1 MVINMELREYRFEL
15 GLSQKEA
22 SIATGVPLRTYIRY
36 ENDNAYG
43 NQLKRKQMIA
53 SLVEK
58 YQITEEKG
66 ILKIEYITKKVE
78 TVLVKYGEKINFCYL
93 FGSYAK
99 GYANDFSDVDLCV
112 STTLTGL
119 SHGLFF
125 VFTRSPAFMI
135 IALHESVSY
144 NLISPASINHI
155 VVIFLHNI
163 VLGGFATQYH
173 INCFI

>member
-1 MVINMELREYRFEL
+1 MELREYRFEL

-66 ILKIEYITKKVE
+66 ILKVEYITKKVE
-78 TVLVKYGEKINFCYL
+78 TVLVKYGEKIIFCYL

-119 SHGLFF
+119 SFVGL
-125 VFTRSPAFMI
+125 VEELHQ
-135 IALHESVSY
+135 ALNKKVD
-144 NLISPASINHI
+144 
-155 VVIFLHNI
+155 VIRLADLKENVELVEEI
-163 VLGGFATQYH
+163 MKDGIKIYG
-173 INCFI
+173 